1 LHFKLAQGLQKA
13 CCRQT
18 VLLQSKNVS
27 ELSKFVVKVSC
38 TLKLGQGL
46 RYPYCRQTVI
56 LQQKNGAELT
66 KFLSHVR
73 YNFTKKTGTGF
84 TKFLLM
90 AKCTFTN
97 HKRGQ
102 GLRNSW
108 CRSTLETL
116 AQLHGTG
123 LAFKKSVGGHKEILK
138 LFPALE
144 EQIQV
149 KVHTYSP

>member
-1 LHFKLAQGLQKA
+1 LYFNTGTEFKKP
-13 CCRQT
+13 
-18 VLLQSKNVS
+18 LLQAN
-27 ELSKFVVKVSC
+27 C
-38 TLKLGQGL
+38 TVTIRKW
-46 RYPYCRQTVI
+46 
-56 LQQKNGAELT
+56 A

-73 YNFTKKTGTGF
+73 YNFTNRKTGTGF
-84 TKFLLM
+84 TKFPSM

-97 HKRGQ
+97 QKRGQ

-149 KVHTYSP
+149 KVHTYSPYKGIVSRELFVYLCVCVCVLVIPPTGVGNT